1 MDIITPHMLNYNI
14 SVDGG
19 DHISNILFM
28 KNTIIPATMKM
39 SFVIPE
45 ADMDYNIR
53 IVMGD
58 NILSSD
64 NILLHSTT
72 VNMEIINKLNI
83 KVLYMTINLLQ
94 SYIILSIDMKNS
106 QLYRASFPYHRDN
119 IITHIK
125 DIDITMYRLQFEL
138 KQIIMIINKKLKK
151 GSLMLDFDTEVILK
165 DKLMRLESNLSNMT
179 NAKMLEIKNNL
190 KTKFFID

>member
-1 MDIITPHMLNYNI
+1 MNIIKPHTLNYNI
-14 SVDGG
+14 SVDAG
-19 DHISNILFM
+19 DSISNILFM
-28 KNTIIPATMKM
+28 KTTIIPATMKM

-45 ADMDYNIR
+45 ADMDYNIS

-64 NILLHSTT
+64 NILLHKTT
-72 VNMEIINKLNI
+72 ISMETINNKNI
-83 KVLYMTINLLQ
+83 KVLYMTVILLPY
-94 SYIILSIDMKNS
+94 YIVLSIDMKNADF
-106 QLYRASFPYHRDN
+106 YKAVFPYYNDN

-125 DIDITMYRLQFEL
+125 DIDITMYSLQFEL
-138 KQIIMIINKKLKK
+138 KQIIMIINKKINK
-151 GSLMLDFDTEVILK
+151 GVLMLDIDTENILK
-165 DKLMRLESNLSNMT
+165 EKLIRLENNLINTT

>member
-1 MDIITPHMLNYNI
+1 MNIIKPHTLNYNI

-19 DHISNILFM
+19 DCISNILFM
-28 KNTIIPATMKM
+28 KNTVIPATMKM

-45 ADMDYNIR
+45 ADMDYNIS

-58 NILSSD
+58 NILASD
-64 NILLHSTT
+64 NILLHKTT
-72 VNMEIINKLNI
+72 ISMDTINNKNI
-83 KVLYMTINLLQ
+83 KVLYMTVILLPF
-94 SYIILSIDMKNS
+94 YIILSIDMKNADF
-106 QLYRASFPYHRDN
+106 YKAVFPYYNDN

-138 KQIIMIINKKLKK
+138 KQIIMIINKKINKK
-151 GSLMLDFDTEVILK
+151 LLMLDIETEHILK
-165 DKLMRLESNLSNMT
+165 EKLIRLEGNLSNTT

>member
-1 MDIITPHMLNYNI
+1 MNIIKPYILNYNI

-72 VNMEIINKLNI
+72 VNMQIINKLNI
-83 KVLYMTINLLQ
+83 KVLYMTINLLP
-94 SYIILSIDMKNS
+94 SYIILSIDMKKS
-106 QLYRASFPYHRDN
+106 QLYRASFPYHRGN

>member
-1 MDIITPHMLNYNI
+1 MNIIKPHTLNYNI

-45 ADMDYNIR
+45 ADMDYNIN

-64 NILLHSTT
+64 NILLHKTIID
-72 VNMEIINKLNI
+72 METINNKNI
-83 KVLYMTINLLQ
+83 KVLYMTVILL
-94 SYIILSIDMKNS
+94 SSHIVLSIDMKNAE
-106 QLYRASFPYHRDN
+106 LYKAVFPYYNYN

-138 KQIIMIINKKLKK
+138 KQIIMIINRKIKK
-151 GSLMLDFDTEVILK
+151 GLLMLDIDTENILK
-165 DKLMRLESNLSNMT
+165 DKLIRLEGNLINTT

-190 KTKFFID
+190 KIKFFID